1 MWRREEKFPARHSL
15 LQEHRLLLRGLGQEE
30 GVFVNAREGG
40 LVARQL
46 RLEVADVALLLLE
59 RVTADTN

>member
-1 MWRREEKFPARHSL
+1 
-15 LQEHRLLLRGLGQEE
+15 LRGLGQEE